1 MEGIVTKSTGS
12 WYEVRTN
19 EKEFYTCRTRGK
31 LRLAGAKTTN
41 PIAVGDIVLFEPE
54 EDQEMQGLI
63 FEIKPR
69 SNYIIRQSIKK
80 KAQGHIIAANID
92 QAILVATLIY
102 PRTSLG
108 FIDRFLVTA
117 ESFRIPQVLVFN
129 KADILDDRGLETQKG
144 VMEIYTKL
152 GVKCL
157 EVSATEKT
165 GLAQFN
171 EIIKGKTGLISGH
184 SGVGKSTLLN
194 AIAPD
199 IEQKTSEVS
208 DFAQKGVHTTTFA
221 EMFEVAPD
229 TYLIDTPGIKE
240 LGLIDIEKEE
250 LSDYFP
256 EMRAFINDCK
266 YHNCEHTHE
275 PGCAIKQAVED
286 GEIETSRYYNYLSM
300 LEGDDNRR

>member
-19 EKEFYTCRTRGK
+19 DNKIYICRTRGK
-31 LRLAGAKTTN
+31 LRLKGFKTTN
-41 PIAVGDIVLFEPE
+41 PIAVGDVVTFDLEHQQD
-54 EDQEMQGLI
+54 DQGIISQ
-63 FEIKPR
+63 IKPR
-69 SNYIIRQSIKK
+69 TNYIIRQSIKK

-108 FIDRFLVTA
+108 FIDRFLITA

-129 KADILDDRGLETQKG
+129 KSDILDDRALATQRE
-144 VMEIYTKL
+144 VMSIYEKI

-157 EVSATEKT
+157 VVSAIEKS
-165 GLAQFN
+165 GLDELKQVI
-171 EIIKGKTGLISGH
+171 EGKTALISGH

-194 AIAPD
+194 ALAPHID
-199 IEQKTSEVS
+199 QKTSEVS

-221 EMFEVAPD
+221 EMFEVGEN
-229 TYLIDTPGIKE
+229 TFLIDTPGIKE

-256 EMRAFINDCK
+256 EMRSLINECK

-275 PGCAIKQAVED
+275 PGCAIKAAVED
-286 GEIETSRYYNYLSM
+286 GDIEASRYYNYLSM